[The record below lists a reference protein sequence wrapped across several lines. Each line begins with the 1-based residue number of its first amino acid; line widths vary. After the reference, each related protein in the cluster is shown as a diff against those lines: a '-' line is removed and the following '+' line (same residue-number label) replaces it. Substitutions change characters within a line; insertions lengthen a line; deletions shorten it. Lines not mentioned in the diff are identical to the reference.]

1 MKLTINKFNSEDMEV
16 WDNFVMNDS
25 LNGTIYHTMLFLS
38 YHKDR
43 FIDSS
48 IMIYDKNKLIAVF
61 PCCKVNQEYYSHK
74 GSTCGGIVILEKYY
88 ELTKLTEIMDMIY
101 DYYNG
106 NLHIKLSE
114 TVYFKNNNK
123 NDLLNFILSQKCK
136 SYQDISLFFDV
147 NRNINIID
155 SFPKNDNKRLLL
167 KYIKNTNKEM
177 SFYVSN
183 ELDDYINYYTLLEK
197 FLKERNDVK
206 PLHSLNEFIS
216 LKELLG
222 DKQFLFLS
230 KDSNGDILSGAL
242 VFLINNDT
250 YYTLYLMTNYDK
262 DNSQVFY
269 LLYELYE
276 LAKKNNISIVNL
288 GACSTGGGKDILYS
302 KYKFKSSCGC
312 EPSLKYSYSYI
323 KKRIFSTDNLSIKN
337 MEINEQYL
345 ISYFWQNNKY
355 ANEMFFLKNN
365 TFNYDNQIKWYNNIE
380 DDDCSIY
387 LSIFEKETNNFIGYC
402 GIKNI
407 TKDDCEL
414 FIVLLDNNY
423 YKKGFGKESFQGLID
438 YTQKELPNKKIYL
451 NVKNDNTIA
460 IQMYKKLKF
469 VIESEKEDLI
479 KMYFKDIF
487 IKK

>member
-1 MKLTINKFNSEDMEV
+1 MKLKINKFNSEDMEV

-43 FIDSS
+43 FHDSS
-48 IMIYDKNKLIAVF
+48 IMIYDKNRLIAVF
-61 PCCKVNQEYYSHK
+61 PCCQVNQEYYSHR

-88 ELTKLTEIMDMIY
+88 ELTRLTEIMDMIY

-106 NLHIKLSE
+106 NLYIKLSE
-114 TVYFKNNNK
+114 TVYFKNNIK
-123 NDLLNFILSQKCK
+123 NDLLNFVLSQKCK

-147 NRNINIID
+147 NRNNSIID

-183 ELDDYINYYTLLEK
+183 ELDDYIKYYTLLEK
-197 FLKERNDVK
+197 FLKERNDVN
-206 PLHSLNEFIS
+206 PLHSLDEFIS

-230 KDSNGDILSGAL
+230 KDCDGNILSGAL

-250 YYTLYLMTNYDK
+250 YYTVYLMTNYDK
-262 DNSQVFY
+262 NNSQVFY

-276 LAKKNNISIVNL
+276 LAKKNNIRIVNL

-312 EPSLKYSYSYI
+312 EPSLKYSFSYI
-323 KKRIFSTDNLSIKN
+323 I
-337 MEINEQYL
+337 
-345 ISYFWQNNKY
+345 
-355 ANEMFFLKNN
+355 
-365 TFNYDNQIKWYNNIE
+365 
-380 DDDCSIY
+380 
-387 LSIFEKETNNFIGYC
+387 
-402 GIKNI
+402 
-407 TKDDCEL
+407 
-414 FIVLLDNNY
+414 
-423 YKKGFGKESFQGLID
+423 
-438 YTQKELPNKKIYL
+438 
-451 NVKNDNTIA
+451 
-460 IQMYKKLKF
+460 
-469 VIESEKEDLI
+469 
-479 KMYFKDIF
+479 
-487 IKK
+487 